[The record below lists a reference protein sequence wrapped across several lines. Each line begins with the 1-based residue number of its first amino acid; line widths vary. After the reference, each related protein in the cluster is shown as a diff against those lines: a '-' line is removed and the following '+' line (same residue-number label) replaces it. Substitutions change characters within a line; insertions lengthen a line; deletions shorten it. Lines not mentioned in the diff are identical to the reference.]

1 MKKILINKQEWKTFG
16 AGRGNGARS
25 VQVKGKLESK
35 NALSTHIIHC
45 SFLIIFFHIFIHS
58 HPQAAVATIT
68 FYFSFL
74 FLQLSP
80 VCTPPN
86 HTSSAP
92 QITFL
97 SSSVQNA
104 FNNHMFQSTF
114 KLDFNARLT
123 FLIIHANLFTKY

>member
-1 MKKILINKQEWKTFG
+1 MKDFW
-16 AGRGNGARS
+16 GRPRQWSLQCASQRETRIKKRS
-25 VQVKGKLESK
+25 F
-35 NALSTHIIHC
+35 NTHYTL
-45 SFLIIFFHIFIHS
+45 FFFNYFFHIFIHS
-58 HPQAAVATIT
+58 HPLAAVATIT